1 MARSRYYHD
10 TDPFT
15 FMVETI
21 DRDGLVIDVLAGSE
35 NIYAARAAFQA
46 LVDSYR
52 PDIRLSLRHGGR
64 IMVKSNGKATN
75 VVPFG
80 PNS

>member
-1 MARSRYYHD
+1 MARSRFYPD
-10 TDPFT
+10 ADPFT

-21 DRDGLVIDVLAGSE
+21 DDTGKAIDVLAGSD

-52 PDIRLSLRHGGR
+52 PDIRLLLRHGGR
-64 IMVKSNGKATN
+64 IMVKSNGKGGN
-75 VVPFG
+75 VVPLG
-80 PNS
+80 PAT